1 IFQSEIYYRNRPKN
15 WSLPLNQQSTMLA
28 AFDCD
33 DDDDDDD
40 DDDGNDIAVQ
50 PPSLLTSENKTN
62 NHHNEIQYRD
72 AI

>member
-1 IFQSEIYYRNRPKN
+1 
-15 WSLPLNQQSTMLA
+15 MLA

-33 DDDDDDD
+33 DDDDDD
-40 DDDGNDIAVQ
+40 GNDIVVQ

-72 AI
+72 AIRKTVSNLYKPPKVQ